1 MANILNTGISAL
13 NAFQRQL
20 ATTGHNI
27 ANVNTEGYSRQRVEF
42 KTLNPQ
48 GGSVG
53 FIGSGVQVS
62 SIRRSYDDY
71 LAGRVRAYNASQQQ
85 YAVYYDRASQVDNVI
100 ADASAGLDRMM
111 QDFFNSI
118 QDVSAD
124 PTSIPARNVM
134 LNRSSVLVDR
144 FHSLNGWLDDL
155 RVQADKDL
163 GNFVTDINGI
173 AASLADI
180 NKRIQSVTAAS
191 SNPPN
196 DLLDQRDQLIDRLSK
211 YVNVNTVPQDDG
223 ALNVFIGTGQALVV
237 GSTANRMSVVN
248 NTEASDR
255 KELAITQVGGAT
267 AVVTGQITGG
277 RLGGLLRFRD
287 EVLDPAQ
294 NSLGLVAIGLAQN
307 FNEQHR
313 LGMDL
318 GGKLGGD
325 YFAVSQPQLLANPGN
340 AGTVSARFDNV
351 ANLTNHEYQLSYDG
365 SNWNMV
371 DLSTGGNV
379 AMSGAGTAVNPF
391 VVDGVALVVG
401 PGAAAGDTYRL
412 RPTRGGA
419 LDIDTLIA
427 DTWDI
432 AAADPVRTRS
442 AGGNTGTG
450 RIGPGGLST
459 RTGNTKLAAPVTLT
473 FDSAAGRFNLSTGG
487 SVAYD
492 PATDSGKTLTVSI
505 AGLGDF
511 SFTMTGTPANGD
523 QFSLADNTGGVGDN
537 RNALR
542 LAGLQKRQMLYG
554 NTATLGD
561 AYGYLVA
568 DVGTRTHQANANAD
582 VQKQLLGQAE
592 SAKSAVSGVNLDEE
606 AANLVR
612 FQQAYSA
619 AAQVISTAN
628 TLFDTLLGAVR
639 G

>member
-1 MANILNTGISAL
+1 MANLLNTGISAL

-27 ANVNTEGYSRQRVEF
+27 ANVNTPGYSRQRVEL

-48 GGSVG
+48 QGSVG
-53 FIGSGVQVS
+53 AIGSGVQVA

-71 LAGRVRAYNASQQQ
+71 LAGRVRSYSASQQE

-111 QDFFNSI
+111 QDFFSSI

-134 LNRSSVLVDR
+134 LNRSNVLVDR

-163 GNFVTDINGI
+163 GNYVTDVNGI
-173 AASLADI
+173 AKSLADI
-180 NKRIQSVTAAS
+180 NGRIQSVTAAS
-191 SNPPN
+191 SSPPN
-196 DLLDQRDQLIDRLSK
+196 DLLDQRDQLIDKLSK
-211 YVNVNTVPQDDG
+211 YVNVNTVVQDDG
-223 ALNVFIGTGQALVV
+223 ATNVFIGNGQALVV
-237 GSTANRMSVVN
+237 GATANILSVQN
-248 NTEASDR
+248 NPEAADQ
-255 KELAITQVGGAT
+255 KEIAITQIGGGT
-267 AVVTGQITGG
+267 AVVTGQISGG

-287 EVLDPAQ
+287 EVLNPAQ
-294 NSLGLVAIGLAQN
+294 DSLGLVAVGLASK
-307 FNEQHR
+307 FNQQHR

-318 GGKLGGD
+318 GGKLGND
-325 YFAVSQPQLLANPGN
+325 YFALAQPELLRNPANT
-340 AGTVSARFDNV
+340 GTVSASFDNV
-351 ANLTNHEYQLSYDG
+351 SNLNNHEYQLSYDAG
-365 SNWNMV
+365 SWTLR
-371 DLSTGGNV
+371 DLTTGAPVSMTG
-379 AMSGAGTAVNPF
+379 SGTAADPF
-391 VVDGVALVVG
+391 IANGVALVVG
-401 PGAAAGDTYRL
+401 TPPANGDSYRL
-412 RPTRGGA
+412 RPTRAGA
-419 LDIDTLIA
+419 SAIDTLVA
-427 DTWDI
+427 DTRDI
-432 AAADPVRTRS
+432 AAADPVRTQD
-442 AGGNTGTG
+442 AAANTGTAH
-450 RIGPGGLST
+450 IGAGGLAT
-459 RTGNTKLAAPVTLT
+459 RAGNTKLAAPVTLT
-473 FDSAAGRFNLSTGG
+473 FDSAAKQFNLSSGG
-487 SVAYD
+487 AIAYD
-492 PATDSGKTLTVSI
+492 PAADSGKTLSVSI

-511 SFTMTGTPANGD
+511 SFTMTGVPANGD
-523 QFSLADNTGGVGDN
+523 QFVLADNTGGVGDN

-542 LAGLQKRQMLYG
+542 LAGLQKQQILYG
-554 NTATLGD
+554 DTATLGD
-561 AYGYLVA
+561 AYGYMVA
-568 DVGTRTHQANANAD
+568 DVGTRTHQASANAD